1 MTRGARARL
10 ALAALALVA
19 ILFVFV
25 FPTRS
30 YLAQRKQVSSAQH
43 DVDLLQANRTTSC
56 RPRRRSCRRDAAIE
70 RMAREQFH
78 RVLPGRAGLRHRAR
92 RADAVGR
99 PTHPDPTDSLSRRA
113 FRRLAGWIPAAEHDV
128 AVLTRC
134 SAGRRAP
141 ASRSSCAT
149 RTATRS

>member
-30 YLAQRKQVSSAQH
+30 YLAQRRQVSSAQH
-43 DVDLLQANRTTSC
+43 DVDVLRHQNDELQQQALELQT
-56 RPRRRSCRRDAAIE
+56 PAAIE

-78 RVLPGRAGLRHRAR
+78 YVKPGEQVYDVVPGEST
-92 RADAVGR
+92 
-99 PTHPDPTDSLSRRA
+99 PTGT
-113 FRRLAGWIPAAEHDV
+113 
-128 AVLTRC
+128 
-134 SAGRRAP
+134 
-141 ASRSSCAT
+141 SST
-149 RTATRS
+149 TVP

>member
-30 YLAQRKQVSSAQH
+30 YLAQRRQVSSAQH
-43 DVDLLQANRTTSC
+43 DVDLLKQQNDKLQAQATQLQT
-56 RPRRRSCRRDAAIE
+56 PAEIE

-78 RVLPGRAGLRHRAR
+78 RVFPGEQVYDVVGTPTPPGTSSTTLP
-92 RADAVGR
+92 
-99 PTHPDPTDSLSRRA
+99 
-113 FRRLAGWIPAAEHDV
+113 
-128 AVLTRC
+128 
-134 SAGRRAP
+134 
-141 ASRSSCAT
+141 
-149 RTATRS
+149 

>member
-30 YLAQRKQVSSAQH
+30 YLAQRRQVSSAQH
-43 DVDLLQANRTTSC
+43 DVDLLKQQNDKLEAQARKMQM
-56 RPRRRSCRRDAAIE
+56 PAEIE

-78 RVLPGRAGLRHRAR
+78 RVFPGEQVYDVVGTPTPSGTSSTTLP
-92 RADAVGR
+92 
-99 PTHPDPTDSLSRRA
+99 
-113 FRRLAGWIPAAEHDV
+113 
-128 AVLTRC
+128 
-134 SAGRRAP
+134 
-141 ASRSSCAT
+141 
-149 RTATRS
+149 